1 MRRASLRR
9 TTAGASGGLYYVT
22 FWSHN
27 VRVMDDAVFRALAHP
42 ARRRLLDSL
51 FAEDGVPLTKLEQ
64 ALPDMT
70 RFGVMK
76 HLRVLEAAALVST
89 RRVGRERRHYLNA
102 VPIRQIHDRW
112 LDRYRAR
119 AASVLLDLKTTLEE
133 GTMESFAPASMFT
146 VFVKATPE
154 QVWRAITESDFTQ
167 KYYYASTVE
176 SDWTPGS
183 PYRYLVNGD
192 EAIVGDVLESERPRR
207 LVMSFD
213 ARWDEHVAAD
223 PPSTITWEIADAG
236 PGVVQLTVVH
246 EGLLPASATLE
257 QVLGGMPFILS
268 GLKTLLETGEQLV
281 AA

>member
-1 MRRASLRR
+1 
-9 TTAGASGGLYYVT
+9 
-22 FWSHN
+22 
-27 VRVMDDAVFRALAHP
+27 MDNAVFRALAHP
-42 ARRRLLDSL
+42 ARRQLLDRL
-51 FAEDGVPLTKLEQ
+51 FTEDGISLTRLET
-64 ALPDMT
+64 ALPGMT

-76 HLRVLEAAALVST
+76 HLRVLESAGLVST
-89 RRVGRERRHYLNA
+89 RRVGRERHHYLNA

-133 GTMESFAPASMFT
+133 GTMDTFAPASVFT

-154 QVWRAITESDFTQ
+154 QVWRAITDSDFTR
-167 KYYYASTVE
+167 KYYYASAVE
-176 SDWTPGS
+176 SDWAPGS
-183 PYRYLVNGD
+183 PYRYLIDGN
-192 EAIVGDVLESERPRR
+192 EAIVGEILDSEPPRR

-213 ARWDEHVAAD
+213 ACWDEQVAGD
-223 PPSTITWEIADAG
+223 PPSTITWEVADSG

-246 EGLLPASATLE
+246 DGLLPGSATLE
-257 QVLGGMPFILS
+257 QALGGMPFILS

>member
-1 MRRASLRR
+1 
-9 TTAGASGGLYYVT
+9 
-22 FWSHN
+22 
-27 VRVMDDAVFRALAHP
+27 MDDAVFRALAHP
-42 ARRRLLDSL
+42 ARRRLLDTL
-51 FAEDGVPLTKLEQ
+51 FVEDGIALTRLEP
-64 ALPDMT
+64 ALPGMT

-76 HLRVLEAAALVST
+76 HLRVLEAAGLVST
-89 RRVGRERRHYLNA
+89 RRVGRERHHYLNA

-112 LDRYRAR
+112 LDRYRTR

-133 GTMESFAPASMFT
+133 EAMETFAPASVFT

-154 QVWRAITESDFTQ
+154 QVWRAITESDFTRR
-167 KYYYASTVE
+167 YYYASTVE
-176 SDWTPGS
+176 SEWTAGA
-183 PYRYLVNGD
+183 PYRYLVDGND
-192 EAIVGDVLESERPRR
+192 AIVGDVLESEPPRR

-223 PPSTITWEIADAG
+223 PPSTIIWEIADAG

-246 EGLLPASATLE
+246 EGLVPGSATLE
-257 QVLGGMPFILS
+257 QAVGGMPFILS